1 MVNDAGNR
9 MKRAT
14 KLSFNGGSKTISEE
28 IGGGDRRDYFQLE
41 FGPRSSSIQ
50 ADLSTFGGRAKM
62 HLFNDRN
69 GNGRINK
76 GEKVARS
83 KRRSAGEETL
93 SFNNLDSNG
102 AYYLRIKPKGSSTVD
117 YQLTLAD
124 EGGSGGSAPADDRGS
139 GRLGRSDSWNAS
151 FLNRSRS
158 NLQDYESYD
167 FSRADARMD
176 LGDRSTNGRTVAEL
190 DVSFRRK
197 RPTDGVNKNRFAMEA
212 WTTVTLEAGEFYRVT
227 SDSDDGTRFM
237 FTDPSTGKISA
248 ELAGDWRRRS
258 TRSPDWT
265 QVITPTQDG
274 EYNFVVQYFENRGKS
289 VIDVALEE
297 IDLQAQIKDS
307 ALNLRSTPSTLN
319 NTPIGAVDIGEIITV
334 NRQLPST
341 NDPVY
346 RDWYEVVTLD
356 GTKGYITADDR
367 FVNVFSDAT
376 ADEIVSLVNDGTLP
390 PAPPTT
396 PGDGGAPPTPPPP
409 PAPGFSQGVIS
420 SKVWITSDDK
430 IAFRSDKSISGAEL
444 GRLSAGTPLTLI
456 GKEVGGRYLNG
467 FDSWYRVQVNGQEGY
482 VASYYVDVL
491 DDGGLY
497 ETAISKDNPLYKPH
511 LNEAENPT
519 YYSQSYR
526 PFIESAAARYDWL
539 QPSVI
544 GGIGSRESAWGRIL
558 SPRGPG
564 GTGDGGHGRGLMQI
578 DDRFH
583 ASFINTGAWRD
594 PKASIDYG
602 IDKVLAPNY
611 GYLDR
616 NTTLE
621 GVDLLRGALAS
632 YNAGLGSVKRAL
644 AEGRD
649 VDYYTTGQDY
659 SWDVLNRAGFF
670 QLNGW
675 A

>member
-14 KLSFNGGSKTISEE
+14 KVSFNGGSKTISEQ
-28 IGGGDRRDYFQLE
+28 IGGSDRSDYFQLE

-50 ADLSTFGGRAKM
+50 ADLSTTGGRARM
-62 HLFNDRN
+62 DLFSDRN
-69 GNGRINK
+69 QNGRIDR
-76 GEKVARS
+76 GEQIAKS
-83 KRRSAGEETL
+83 TRRSAGEETL
-93 SFNNLDSNG
+93 SVSNLDSSE
-102 AYYLRIKPKGSSTVD
+102 AYYLRIKPRGNGTID
-117 YQLTLAD
+117 YQLSLTD
-124 EGGSGGSAPADDRGS
+124 GSEGATASALSDRGS
-139 GRLGRSDSWNAS
+139 GRLGRSSKWNAS
-151 FLNRSRS
+151 FLNRSKS
-158 NLQDYESYD
+158 NLQNYQSYN
-167 FSRADARMD
+167 FNRPDATMD
-176 LGDRSTNGRTVAEL
+176 LGDRGTSGRTVAEL
-190 DVSFRRK
+190 DINFGRR
-197 RPTDGVNKNRFAMEA
+197 RPTSGVEKNRFAMEA
-212 WTTVTLEAGEFYRVT
+212 WTTVTLEAGEFYRIS

-237 FTDPSTGKISA
+237 FTDPSTGKIA
-248 ELAGDWRRRS
+248 GELSGDWRRRT
-258 TRSPDWT
+258 TRAPEWT
-265 QVITPTQDG
+265 QVITPTRTG
-274 EYNFVVQYFENRGKS
+274 EYNFVVQYFDHKGKS
-289 VIDVALEE
+289 VVDVVLEE

-307 ALNLRSTPSTLN
+307 ALNLRNTPSTVS
-319 NTPIGAVDIGEIITV
+319 NTPIGAVNIGDIVTI
-334 NRQLPST
+334 NRQVPST
-341 NDPVY
+341 NDSVY
-346 RDWYEVVTLD
+346 RNWYEVVTVN

-367 FVNVFSDAT
+367 FVSVFSDAT
-376 ADEIVSLVNDGTLP
+376 VSDIVSLATDGVLP

-396 PGDGGAPPTPPPP
+396 PGDGGTPPTPPPNP
-409 PAPGFSQGVIS
+409 NPGFSKGVIS

-430 IAFRSDKSISGAEL
+430 IAFRNNKDISGAEL
-444 GRLSAGTPLTLI
+444 GRLPAGTPLTLI

-467 FDSWYRVQVNGQEGY
+467 FDSWYKVQVNGQEGY

-526 PFIESAAARYDWL
+526 PFIESAATRYSWL

-544 GGIGSRESAWGRIL
+544 AGIGSRESAWGRIL
-558 SPRGPG
+558 SPAGPS

-583 ASFINTGAWRD
+583 APFINTGAWRD

-611 GYLDR
+611 NYLDQ
-616 NTTLE
+616 NTALE
-621 GVDLLRGALAS
+621 GIDLLRGALAS
-632 YNAGLGSVKRAL
+632 YNAGLSSVTRAL